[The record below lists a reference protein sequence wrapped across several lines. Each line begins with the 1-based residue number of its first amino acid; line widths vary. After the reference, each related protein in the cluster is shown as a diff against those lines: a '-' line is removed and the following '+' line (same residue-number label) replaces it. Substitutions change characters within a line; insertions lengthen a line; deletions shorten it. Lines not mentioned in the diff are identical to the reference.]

1 MNASSKRDEAVDVFN
16 ALLLCSDQKEKAQ
29 KLKELTELLVRVP
42 KNRELLPEFVPRLC
56 ELQLDQGAAVR
67 RELAALL
74 ESLGGLPAT
83 TLSSAENAPYLVD
96 ALRCLASLSGD
107 DASGAKAHRV
117 SHEANLYSS
126 RKAKKAL
133 AHSVPPWT
141 FWPSPLSKHSIHT
154 NCI

>member
-1 MNASSKRDEAVDVFN
+1 MNASLKRDEAVDVFN

-74 ESLGGLPAT
+74 ESSAVPAT
-83 TLSSAENAPYLVD
+83 AVESEHAVRGRPQVLP
-96 ALRCLASLSGD
+96 R
-107 DASGAKAHRV
+107 
-117 SHEANLYSS
+117 
-126 RKAKKAL
+126 
-133 AHSVPPWT
+133 
-141 FWPSPLSKHSIHT
+141 
-154 NCI
+154 